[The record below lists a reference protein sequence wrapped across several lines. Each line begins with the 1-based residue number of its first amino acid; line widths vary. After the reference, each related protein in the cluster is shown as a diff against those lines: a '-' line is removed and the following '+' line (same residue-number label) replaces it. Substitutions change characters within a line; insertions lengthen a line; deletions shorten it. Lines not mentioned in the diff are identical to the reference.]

1 MSRNDLWKWLVLVF
15 LAILS
20 VYTVYPPKEKIRLGL
35 DLSGGTS
42 FTIAIDQ
49 KRLASNLKAENPDQ
63 TDAQVQ
69 SRVDSLLRDA
79 DDRVVEVIRNRIDG
93 LGVNEPVIQGGKN
106 HRITVQ
112 LPGISEESRRTAEQS
127 LQSAA
132 FLEFKLVSPNNADEV
147 DKLFKSGRIPEGY
160 ELGED
165 GQSFKRSANYNEL
178 VKDPEYL
185 NRLGRFEVRDPRY
198 QFMLERFENED
209 THAIAY
215 RPVFVRRK
223 AEMTGGALSRASV
236 EVDSMTGK
244 VQVQLTFNA
253 KGAAEFAR
261 LTKAYAPHGSRNKDK
276 DRGRQLAIILD
287 DTLYSAPTINEE
299 IPNGKAV
306 INGSFS
312 WAEAAVLRNIL
323 NAGSLPAPM
332 KVIEKRSIESTL
344 GSDAI
349 HSGLMAGIL
358 GLVLIMIF
366 MLCYYCYCGVL
377 ANVAL
382 ILDIVLLPAGLIIA
396 SNVLG
401 VFVQDAAVAKKAIDL
416 PVLTMPGIAGIVLT
430 VGMAVD
436 ANVLIFERIREEFKL
451 GKSARAA
458 VAAGYDNAFLAIFDS
473 NITTMLT
480 AALLFIFGAGPIRG
494 FAITL
499 SAGII
504 ISMFTALVV
513 TRLIFNLTVSETRV
527 KPYKML
533 QLLKNPNF
541 DFVKW
546 GKTAFVTSVL
556 VALVTVGLFFG
567 RAFHNPASVMSVD
580 FTGGEAMTF
589 QFDSAQKME
598 IGEVRKIAATLVND
612 ATIQYQ
618 DSLEGSAQ
626 TLLVKT
632 SMTKTADGK
641 PVADAMLDALRKAK
655 PEAKFLL
662 ANSEEVGSEIGAD
675 LKKAAI
681 WASIWSLAAILI
693 YVSLRFEFA
702 FALGGV
708 IALAHDALI
717 TLGLYSLFGF
727 LFGGRQ
733 VGLMIVT
740 ALLTIIGYS
749 INDTIVIFDR
759 IREDLRKDQKSDLKT
774 LCNKAINSTLS
785 RTLLTSI
792 TTLIACLTL
801 FIFGGGAINDF
812 ALAMVIGVLVGT
824 YSSVFVAV
832 PVMIWW
838 FKGKRPV
845 SRKTV

>member
-1 MSRNDLWKWLVLVF
+1 MSRSDLWKWLVLAF
-15 LAILS
+15 LAVLS

-49 KRLASNLKAENPDQ
+49 ARLASNIKAENPDL

-69 SRVDSLLRDA
+69 SRIDALLRDA
-79 DDRVVEVIRNRIDG
+79 DDRAIEVIRNRIDG

-106 HRITVQ
+106 HRITIQ
-112 LPGISEESRRTAEQS
+112 LPGISEESRRAAEQS

-132 FLEFKLVSPNNADEV
+132 FLEFKLVSPNNAEEV
-147 DKLFKSGRIPEGY
+147 DKLFTSGRIPEGY
-160 ELGED
+160 ELGDD
-165 GQSFKRSANYNEL
+165 GRSFKRSANYNT
-178 VKDPEYL
+178 VAKDPEYL

-198 QFMLERFENED
+198 QFMLERVQLE
-209 THAIAY
+209 TGAIVY

-223 AEMTGGALSRASV
+223 AEMNGGALSHSSV

-244 VQVQLTFNA
+244 VQVQLSFNA

-276 DRGRQLAIILD
+276 DVGRQLAIILD

-306 INGSFS
+306 ISGSFS
-312 WAEAAVLRNIL
+312 WSEAAVLRNIL

-332 KVIEKRSIESTL
+332 KVLEKRSIESTL
-344 GSDAI
+344 GADAI

-358 GLVLIMIF
+358 GLVLVMIF
-366 MLCYYCYCGVL
+366 MLCYYWYCGVL
-377 ANVAL
+377 ANIAL

-401 VFVQDAAVAKKAIDL
+401 VFVKDAAVAKKAIDL

-436 ANVLIFERIREEFKL
+436 ANVLIFERIREEFRL

-513 TRLIFNLTVSETRV
+513 TRIIFNLTVPETRT

-546 GKTAFVTSVL
+546 GKTAFIASFGI
-556 VALVTVGLFFG
+556 ALVTVGLFFG

-589 QFDSAQKME
+589 QFDPAQKME
-598 IGEVRKIAATLVND
+598 IGEVRKIAGGLVND

-708 IALAHDALI
+708 VALAHDALI

-774 LCNKAINSTLS
+774 ICNKSINSTLS

-824 YSSVFVAV
+824 YSSVFVAT

-838 FKGKRPV
+838 FKGKRPL
-845 SRKTV
+845 SKKTV

>member
-1 MSRNDLWKWLVLVF
+1 
-15 LAILS
+15 
-20 VYTVYPPKEKIRLGL
+20 
-35 DLSGGTS
+35 
-42 FTIAIDQ
+42 
-49 KRLASNLKAENPDQ
+49 
-63 TDAQVQ
+63 
-69 SRVDSLLRDA
+69 
-79 DDRVVEVIRNRIDG
+79 
-93 LGVNEPVIQGGKN
+93 
-106 HRITVQ
+106 
-112 LPGISEESRRTAEQS
+112 
-127 LQSAA
+127 
-132 FLEFKLVSPNNADEV
+132 
-147 DKLFKSGRIPEGY
+147 
-160 ELGED
+160 
-165 GQSFKRSANYNEL
+165 
-178 VKDPEYL
+178 
-185 NRLGRFEVRDPRY
+185 
-198 QFMLERFENED
+198 
-209 THAIAY
+209 
-215 RPVFVRRK
+215 
-223 AEMTGGALSRASV
+223 
-236 EVDSMTGK
+236 
-244 VQVQLTFNA
+244 
-253 KGAAEFAR
+253 
-261 LTKAYAPHGSRNKDK
+261 
-276 DRGRQLAIILD
+276 
-287 DTLYSAPTINEE
+287 
-299 IPNGKAV
+299 
-306 INGSFS
+306 
-312 WAEAAVLRNIL
+312 
-323 NAGSLPAPM
+323 
-332 KVIEKRSIESTL
+332 
-344 GSDAI
+344 
-349 HSGLMAGIL
+349 
-358 GLVLIMIF
+358 
-366 MLCYYCYCGVL
+366 
-377 ANVAL
+377 
-382 ILDIVLLPAGLIIA
+382 
-396 SNVLG
+396 
-401 VFVQDAAVAKKAIDL
+401 
-416 PVLTMPGIAGIVLT
+416 
-430 VGMAVD
+430 
-436 ANVLIFERIREEFKL
+436 
-451 GKSARAA
+451 
-458 VAAGYDNAFLAIFDS
+458 
-473 NITTMLT
+473 
-480 AALLFIFGAGPIRG
+480 
-494 FAITL
+494 
-499 SAGII
+499 
-504 ISMFTALVV
+504 
-513 TRLIFNLTVSETRV
+513 
-527 KPYKML
+527 
-533 QLLKNPNF
+533 
-541 DFVKW
+541 
-546 GKTAFVTSVL
+546 
-556 VALVTVGLFFG
+556 
-567 RAFHNPASVMSVD
+567 
-580 FTGGEAMTF
+580 MTF